1 MEWLINNWYLI
12 VAAVAVIA
20 VIIFVAVKFF
30 KMPTKEQINCL
41 KEWLKLAV
49 IQAEKELGEKTGQA
63 KLRYVYDLFLT
74 KFNWLAK
81 VITFEQFSA
90 YVDEALEWMRNQ
102 LESNEAIKNIV
113 SGGTK

>member
-12 VAAVAVIA
+12 VAAVAAIA
-20 VIIFVAVKFF
+20 GIIFVAIKFF

-81 VITFEQFSA
+81 VITFEQFSS

-102 LESNEAIKNIV
+102 LESNESIKNIV

>member
-1 MEWLINNWYLI
+1 MEWMINNWYLI

-20 VIIFVAVKFF
+20 GIIFVAVKFF

>member
-12 VAAVAVIA
+12 VAAVSVIA
-20 VIIFVAVKFF
+20 AIIFVAIKFF

-81 VITFEQFSA
+81 VITFEQFSL

>member
-1 MEWLINNWYLI
+1 MEWLVNNWYLI
-12 VAAVAVIA
+12 IALIAIVAGIVYAAV
-20 VIIFVAVKFF
+20 KYF
-30 KMPTKEQINCL
+30 KKPTAEQIKCL

-74 KFNWLAK
+74 KFSWLAK
-81 VITFEQFSA
+81 VITFEQFSN

-102 LESNEAIKNIV
+102 LESNEAIKTMV
-113 SGGTK
+113 KG

>member
-1 MEWLINNWYLI
+1 MEWMINNWYLI
-12 VAAVAVIA
+12 LAALSVIA
-20 VIIFVAVKFF
+20 VIVFLAVKFF

-81 VITFEQFSA
+81 VITFEQFSL

-113 SGGTK
+113 SVGTK